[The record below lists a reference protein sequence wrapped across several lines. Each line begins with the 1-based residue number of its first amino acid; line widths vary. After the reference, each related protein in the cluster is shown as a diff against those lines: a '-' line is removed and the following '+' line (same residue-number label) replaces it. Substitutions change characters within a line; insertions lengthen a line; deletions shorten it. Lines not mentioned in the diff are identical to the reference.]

1 MKRRGETLVELLM
14 TLVILGL
21 VLPSVFQGLWSGQT
35 GVLRLRQR
43 DDCLYAAQWWFNRLP
58 KTGSLAWMPRKLPGG
73 EPHFTWEVR
82 QGSAGVREVVLTV
95 SPARG
100 DPFTLTRAW

>member
-1 MKRRGETLVELLM
+1 MKRGETLVELLM

-21 VLPSVFQGLWSGQT
+21 VLPPVFQGLWSGQT
-35 GVLRLRQR
+35 GALRLRRR
-43 DDCLYAAQWWFNRLP
+43 DACLYAAQWWFNRLP
-58 KTGSLAWMPRKLPGG
+58 KTDSLADMPKTAPGG

-82 QGSAGVREVVLTV
+82 QGSAGMREVALTV
-95 SPARG
+95 SPVRG

>member
-58 KTGSLAWMPRKLPGG
+58 KTDSLLPGG